1 MIKNKNNNTQN
12 KEKRNNKKYL
22 VFSGIGN
29 PNTFKKTLLINK
41 IKISKSIVF
50 PDHYQYTNRDIKHI
64 KQLAKKLKTRIL
76 TTEKDYIR
84 LSKNNKK
91 NIDFIKV
98 QLVIKNKKNLVNFLK
113 TKL

>member
-1 MIKNKNNNTQN
+1 M
-12 KEKRNNKKYL
+12 
-22 VFSGIGN
+22 
-29 PNTFKKTLLINK
+29 NK
-41 IKISKSIVF
+41 IRITKSIVF
-50 PDHYQYTNRDIKHI
+50 PDHYQYTNKDIRQI

-76 TTEKDYIR
+76 TTEKDYMR

>member
-1 MIKNKNNNTQN
+1 M
-12 KEKRNNKKYL
+12 
-22 VFSGIGN
+22 
-29 PNTFKKTLLINK
+29 NK
-41 IKISKSIVF
+41 IRITKSIVF
-50 PDHYQYTNRDIKHI
+50 PDHYQYTNKDIRQI

>member
-1 MIKNKNNNTQN
+1 MQ
-12 KEKRNNKKYL
+12 
-22 VFSGIGN
+22 
-29 PNTFKKTLLINK
+29 
-41 IKISKSIVF
+41 
-50 PDHYQYTNRDIKHI
+50 I

-98 QLVIKNKKNLVNFLK
+98 QLVIKNKKNMVNFLK